1 MIKYSISV
9 YPINIHTYIP
19 LFHSLSIIC
28 ISYHTSNIIHHTSY
42 IISNSYQMYINVYQF
57 ISYHWCMMFDMISI
71 WYDINWY
78 KNSYIIHH
86 INVYQFISY
95 QIPIFHGPASLTM
108 TPGTPRR
115 PDWRELG
122 SRPGQAAWLDEKNL
136 RWSWGWNHHLFHSLG
151 LVTAVTIKTIKYV
164 GIEKKGLLLDS
175 DEWWW

>member
-1 MIKYSISV
+1 MF
-9 YPINIHTYIP
+9 IP
-19 LFHSLSIIC
+19 LISIRISHCFIIC
-28 ISYHTSNIIHHTSY
+28 PSYLYHIIHQTSNIKHHTSY

-57 ISYHWCMMFDMISI
+57 ISYYWCMMFDMISI

-78 KNSYIIHH
+78 TNSYIIHH

-122 SRPGQAAWLDEKNL
+122 SRPGQAAWLNEKNL
-136 RWSWGWNHHLFHSLG
+136 RWSWGWNHFFHSLG
-151 LVTAVTIKTIKYV
+151 LVTAVTIKYV
-164 GIEKKGLLLDS
+164 GIEKKKKDCCLMSS